1 MSTSTRQGIWL
12 HVMPSIPAILETLR
26 AGDVGYLQELQARF
40 ETVEPTLRAFL
51 PERGRFARLRQ
62 EYDTLLE
69 RYPDPEERPPLFGMP
84 VGVKDIFHVDGFET
98 RGGSRLPAARLAG
111 RQAVCVSQLKA
122 AGALVLGKTVTTE
135 FAYFAPGP
143 ARNPHN
149 PAHTPGGSSSG
160 SAAAVAAGLAPLA
173 LGTQTIGSI
182 VRPAAF
188 CGVVGFKPSFGRI
201 STEGV
206 IPLSPSLDHVGT
218 FTQDVAGAQTVA
230 PILILDWGRTAA
242 AEKPVL
248 GIPTGSYL
256 DKVSAEGREHFERVC
271 DRLRQAGFRVEEV
284 PAMADYE
291 EVVERHN
298 RVLAAEAAQVHRTW
312 FAEFEELYHPKT
324 AELIRRGQ
332 AVKKSTLR
340 AAVAGREKLRV
351 GLTELMK
358 EHGLGL
364 WISPAARGPAP
375 RGLSSTGDPAMNL
388 PWTHSGLPTITLPTG
403 RSESGLPLGTQLTG
417 AWKKDEQLLAYAAQI
432 ESVGGEF

>member
-12 HVMPSIPAILETLR
+12 QVMPSIPAILETLR

-111 RQAVCVSQLKA
+111 HQAACVSQLKA

-143 ARNPHN
+143 TRNPYD

-230 PILILDWGRTAA
+230 PILISDWGRTAA

-256 DKVSAEGREHFERVC
+256 DMVSAEGRDHFERVC
-271 DRLRQAGFRVEEV
+271 ERLRQAGFRVEEV

-298 RVLAAEAAQVHRTW
+298 RVLAAEASEVHREW
-312 FAEFEELYHPKT
+312 YSEFEPLYHAKT

-332 AVKKSTLR
+332 AVGPSEL
-340 AAVAGREKLRV
+340 AAGRAGGKELRSELSRLMEQD
-351 GLTELMK
+351 GLD
-358 EHGLGL
+358 L
-364 WISPAARGPAP
+364 WISPSAVGPAP
-375 RGLSSTGDPAMNL
+375 EGLESTGDPAMNL
-388 PWTHSGLPTITLPTG
+388 PWTHAGLPTISLPTG
-403 RSESGLPLGTQLTG
+403 RSDGGLPLGTQLAG
-417 AWKKDEQLLAYAAQI
+417 GWQQDEQLLGFAAKI
-432 ESVGGEF
+432 ESIVGDG